1 MKPYQKY
8 GDFYIPCEDI
18 KFPTEDEDLEYIR
31 ENY

>member
-8 GDFYIPCEDI
+8 GDFYIPGEDT
-18 KFPTEDEDLEYIR
+18 KFPTEDEALEYIR

>member
-8 GDFYIPCEDI
+8 GDFYVRGEDI
-18 KFPTEDEDLEYIR
+18 KFPTEDEALEYIR